1 MKGDEARDFLLINYL
16 GEKMTYQNLIVRHQ
30 ELEKIVD
37 QAYKNYVSDDILKRF
52 KKEKL
57 KIKELLSRYK
67 NP

>member
-1 MKGDEARDFLLINYL
+1 
-16 GEKMTYQNLIVRHQ
+16 MTYQDLIVRHQ